1 MKLIHGEIS
10 VMVVVG
16 LNKNGGMCK
25 LTDRGTEILRIM
37 SKVYIHRHV
46 LLL

>member
-25 LTDRGTEILRIM
+25 LTDRGTETEN
-37 SKVYIHRHV
+37 HE
-46 LLL
+46 